1 LDVDDSS
8 RDSGKSKNSSSDN
21 SSLGSLSD
29 DYSLSSSFQPMM
41 VTGTSIV
48 DSGTAIV
55 TAAEVIA
62 SVTAM

>member
-1 LDVDDSS
+1 
-8 RDSGKSKNSSSDN
+8 
-21 SSLGSLSD
+21 
-29 DYSLSSSFQPMM
+29 MM